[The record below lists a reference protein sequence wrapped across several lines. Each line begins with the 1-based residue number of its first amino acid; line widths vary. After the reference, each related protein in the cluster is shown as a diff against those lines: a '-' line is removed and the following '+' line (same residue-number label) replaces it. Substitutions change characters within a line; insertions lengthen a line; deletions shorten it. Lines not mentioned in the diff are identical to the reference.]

1 MKAQGRV
8 RVAGWRPLLVT
19 TSHALVSYELT
30 GQKLDHPFRPY
41 GVPGPELGVW
51 SPEESGVAAPAC
63 LGSRTRFGTKT
74 EPTGLAPEDLYVRTQ
89 CAPPPTTMYV
99 YTRKN
104 HFVFGSSITCF
115 TRQKDTMQ
123 NEQRKIPHH
132 YLERTGR
139 GVSGGLELGS
149 GLGRTQP
156 AR

>member
-8 RVAGWRPLLVT
+8 RVAGWRPLMVT

-89 CAPPPTTMYV
+89 CAPPQPLCTCIHVKTISSSGPASPVSPAKKTQCKTNSGKYHITTWSEPV
-99 YTRKN
+99 G
-104 HFVFGSSITCF
+104 VC
-115 TRQKDTMQ
+115 
-123 NEQRKIPHH
+123 
-132 YLERTGR
+132 LE
-139 GVSGGLELGS
+139 VSN
-149 GLGRTQP
+149 
-156 AR
+156 